1 LKPLNLAVLASGR
14 GSNLRAIVEAIDQG
28 RLNAH
33 VRVVVSNKAQAGA
46 LDFARQ
52 RGIPAIFLS
61 PEEYPSPEAF
71 DQKLLEVFEAHG
83 VDFIALAGYLRL
95 ISPVVIE
102 RYRNRIVN
110 IHPALLP
117 AFGGKGMY
125 GPRVHEAVLDYG
137 CKVTGVT
144 VHLVDEQYDHGPVL
158 LQRCVEVRDD
168 DTPESLAD
176 RVLKIEHQLYAEA
189 LQLFAEGRVKVVGRR
204 VFIENRR

>member
-1 LKPLNLAVLASGR
+1 MGVLASGR

-28 RLNAH
+28 RLNAQ

-52 RGIPAIFLS
+52 RGVPAIFLS
-61 PEEYPSPEAF
+61 PEEYPSPETF
-71 DQKLLEVFEAHG
+71 DQKLLQVFEAHG
-83 VDFIALAGYLRL
+83 VDFVALAGYLKL
-95 ISPVVIE
+95 ISPAMIA

-117 AFGGKGMY
+117 SFGGKGMY
-125 GPRVHEAVLDYG
+125 GLRVHEAVLDYG

-144 VHLVDEQYDHGPVL
+144 VHIVDEQYDHGPVV

-168 DTPESLAD
+168 DTPETLAE
-176 RVLKIEHQLYAEA
+176 RVLRIEHQIYAEA